1 MLGVV
6 SIKLKRLSCRTM
18 NGNYIG
24 LLHAWLFLRYDW
36 VSFHANLIGLR
47 SLLYAWEESFGGQV
61 RRVVGV
67 SENEWM
73 GFIIGSLSIKDFS
86 LLLDR
91 RLVVFLFYEELIQ
104 WEKKNLHTLWT
115 ATDAM
120 IKETPTACR
129 ARSVCVASSVYQR
142 IEHFWHSPLMIHK
155 IHISHNE
162 RTAQQTLDFG
172 FLLPSSHSGEQRI
185 N

>member
-6 SIKLKRLSCRTM
+6 SIKLKRLSCLTM

-47 SLLYAWEESFGGQV
+47 SLLHAWEESFGGQV

-67 SENEWM
+67 SENEWR
-73 GFIIGSLSIKDFS
+73 GLITGSLSIKDFS

-91 RLVVFLFYEELIQ
+91 RLVVFLFYEEIIQ

-115 ATDAM
+115 ARQPMRWSKRHRQHAGREVSVWQAYF
-120 IKETPTACR
+120 IKELNT
-129 ARSVCVASSVYQR
+129 
-142 IEHFWHSPLMIHK
+142 
-155 IHISHNE
+155 
-162 RTAQQTLDFG
+162 FG
-172 FLLPSSHSGEQRI
+172 IRL
-185 N
+185 